1 MSSQKDAFDA
11 LREMKEQQP
20 DLSNDQIKKNIGVDI
35 IKMYAEAIFG
45 NLANQGGGGE
55 QPTATDFAAKL
66 LQAMIP
72 SPKLLGNTIS
82 GLILDDKKVDNFT
95 SQEELERATL
105 SDRGALAQSA
115 GKRSSTTA
123 MKCQADGCNNYHFLP
138 TGLCAVHSGLQKDVS
153 NIFRISETSTRL
165 EDYRPELNEGDH
177 YTVLGQLRSEM
188 LSVAQSFD
196 EKSIASLQTEAA
208 SLLKGVR
215 MDNVEKQQLL
225 HQFKILDANNNG
237 KIDAAD
243 LVRHISTF
251 DDELFKGLS
260 DPDKECK
267 VVHWIKEINGD
278 ITTLTFE
285 QYVTALINYRKLSDA
300 EDAIV
305 ELNRFAFWDLRA
317 VILSCPTTPKSG
329 WLLKR
334 GYYFSKEDLN
344 PWSFRYFVADGPKLQ
359 YFTTAPGTTKD
370 FEGKEA
376 VHKLVK
382 SLSLLECGI
391 VDFSPKTIAPE
402 TQTKTMEEPIVFKV
416 TSYSGKRITLASSR
430 KDAIEWVAY
439 LSWFA
444 NASKLAFQ
452 WKMNF
457 GAIRKTSITLRDYI
471 MLGSVVAKVLRRAE
485 QLQKHPLSAQDPDFE
500 KEFGITIS
508 DEYYIKLFGFTK
520 ENVTDAQGQIIAA
533 VTGWKMFKGMASQ
546 MDDQYA
552 QGMGKSIVGVITAA
566 ANTYIYAAATKNQ
579 INQNKYGVKWQS
591 KSEISDCG
599 ICKLHFKTF
608 SFRQTMSKHHCRCCG
623 RVICFNCAPEKV
635 ELARTGKYER
645 ICVECIKSGGV
656 PPEECLAKDEKS
668 GLTNFFSKTAAAGLG
683 AAAEEV
689 FGEQPELEDNEDL
702 EESDG
707 EDGEDD

>member
-1 MSSQKDAFDA
+1 MSSQKDVFDA

-20 DLSNDQIKKNIGVDI
+20 DLSNDQIRNNIGVAI
-35 IKMYAEAIFG
+35 IKMYAKAILG

-55 QPTATDFAAKL
+55 QPTATDFAGKL

-82 GLILDDKKVDNFT
+82 GLILDEKKVDNLT

-105 SDRGALAQSA
+105 SDRGALAKSA

-188 LSVAQSFD
+188 LSVAESFD

-215 MDNVEKQQLL
+215 MDNVEKGQLL

-260 DPDKECK
+260 DPEKECK

-278 ITTLTFE
+278 QTTMTFE

-334 GYYFSKEDLN
+334 GYYFSKEALN

-370 FEGKEA
+370 FEGNEA
-376 VHKLVK
+376 VHKLLK

-402 TQTKTMEEPIVFKV
+402 TQTKTMEEPIVFKL

-452 WKMNF
+452 WRMNF
-457 GAIRKTSITLRDYI
+457 GTIRKTSITLRDYI

-500 KEFGITIS
+500 KEFGITTS

-533 VTGWKMFKGMASQ
+533 VTGWKMFKGMASK

-552 QGMGKSIVGVITAA
+552 QGIGKSIVGVITAA
-566 ANTYIYAAATKNQ
+566 SNTYIFAAATK
-579 INQNKYGVKWQS
+579 VKS
-591 KSEISDCG
+591 NY
-599 ICKLHFKTF
+599 LH
-608 SFRQTMSKHHCRCCG
+608 H
-623 RVICFNCAPEKV
+623 
-635 ELARTGKYER
+635 
-645 ICVECIKSGGV
+645 
-656 PPEECLAKDEKS
+656 
-668 GLTNFFSKTAAAGLG
+668 
-683 AAAEEV
+683 
-689 FGEQPELEDNEDL
+689 
-702 EESDG
+702 
-707 EDGEDD
+707 